1 MHHVFILFDSDGKM
15 TDTKLFTPDAQRSPA
30 EYANYIG
37 LDVPLCDSVFRA
49 SGKFAN
55 TKGLSAVV
63 LGPYADEPQ
72 AASLASVIKAA
83 ALNVDMALRLVRA
96 TGDGA

>member
-1 MHHVFILFDSDGKM
+1 MNYVFILFDASGKI
-15 TDTKLFTPDAQRSPA
+15 TDTKTFTPDAQRSPA

-37 LDVPLCDSVFRA
+37 LDIVICDSVFRA

-55 TKGLSAVV
+55 TKGLAAVV
-63 LGPYADEPQ
+63 LGPYAD
-72 AASLASVIKAA
+72 AADADVLASVAKAA

-96 TGDGA
+96 TGDRA